1 MADARPASLEPRLEE
16 VDRGIF
22 AYIQPDGTWFLNNA
36 GFIVGPDGLLAID
49 STSTERRAR
58 ALREALRSVS
68 DAPVQVL
75 VNTHSHGDHT
85 WGNFVFAPATA
96 IVAHERCRA
105 EALAA
110 STGATAL
117 FPDVEWGELRLAPP
131 FVTFEERLNLYA
143 GDLRIELHYLGPAHT
158 TGDVVAWIPERRVLF
173 TGDLVFNGGT
183 PLALTGTVR
192 GWVEVMP
199 KLRAFGAERIV
210 PGHGPVCGPEAF
222 DAVEGY
228 LRFVLEAAERGL
240 QADVEPLELARDL
253 DLGPYRELTDPE
265 RLVANLH
272 RAYADLRG
280 EPPGSALDAARIFQ
294 EMVAYNGGQ
303 PLRCLA

>member
-1 MADARPASLEPRLEE
+1 MTEGRTASLEPRLEE

-36 GFIVGPDGLLAID
+36 GFIVGPEGLLAID

-58 ALREALRSVS
+58 ALRDALRSVS
-68 DAPVQVL
+68 EAPVQVL

-105 EALAA
+105 EILASGTA
-110 STGATAL
+110 ATAL
-117 FPDVEWGELRLAPP
+117 FPDVEWGELRVAPP

-158 TGDVVAWIPERRVLF
+158 TGDVVAWIPERRILF

-183 PLALTGTVR
+183 PLALTGTVK
-192 GWVEVMP
+192 GWLEAIP

-222 DAVEGY
+222 DVVEGY
-228 LRFVLEAAERGL
+228 LRFVLEEAQRGL
-240 QADVEPLELARDL
+240 EAGVEPLELARDL
-253 DLGPYRELTDPE
+253 DLGPYRELTDAE

-272 RAYADLRG
+272 RAYADLQG
-280 EPPGSALDAARIFQ
+280 AEPGSPLDAGRIFQ